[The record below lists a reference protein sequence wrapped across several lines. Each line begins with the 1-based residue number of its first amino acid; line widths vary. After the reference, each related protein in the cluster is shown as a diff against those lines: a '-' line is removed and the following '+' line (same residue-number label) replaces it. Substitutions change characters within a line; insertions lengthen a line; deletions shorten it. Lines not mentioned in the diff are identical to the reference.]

1 MNKGISWWLL
11 IVSALFCVSLVV
23 SNLIAGKLWAAP
35 FGIVLPAGVWLFPIV
50 YLIGD
55 VIPEVYGLSVARRV
69 IWLGFGLNAL
79 AILFF
84 FITLRLPYPGFWKG
98 QSSFQFVLGFTPR
111 LLIASFVGYLVGTNV
126 NAWVLVRVKRL
137 TRSRW
142 LWTRT
147 ISSTIC
153 GEAVDSALFISIAF
167 LGVVPS
173 NVVRS
178 MILWQ
183 ATFKIAYEV
192 LATPLTYWVV
202 AQLKKREGL
211 VDTREG
217 LTVPRES
224 LDQALASAVGGQS
237 QAS

>member
-11 IVSALFCVSLVV
+11 ILAALFSVALVV

-35 FGIVLPAGVWLFPIV
+35 FGIVLPAAVWLFPIV

-55 VIPEVYGLSVARRV
+55 VVPEVYGLSVARRV
-69 IWLGFGLNAL
+69 IWLGFGLNAF

-84 FITLRLPYPGFWKG
+84 FICLRLPSAGFWTG
-98 QSSFQFVLGFTPR
+98 QSSFEFVLGFAPR

-126 NAWVLVRVKRL
+126 NAWVLVTVKRL
-137 TRSRW
+137 TKSRW

-167 LGVVPS
+167 VGVVPS
-173 NVVRS
+173 DQLRS
-178 MILWQ
+178 MIFWQ
-183 ATFKIAYEV
+183 ATFKIVYEI

-202 AQLKKREGL
+202 AQLKKKEGL

-224 LDQALASAVGGQS
+224 LDQTPALAIAEQS
-237 QAS
+237 RA